1 MHYYLNGKGFSILQE
16 FEKIKKGELTRKQ
29 VANMF
34 GYNIK
39 TINKKYKNYLLN
51 GVESLIHK
59 NSGKIPQ
66 NKLNDELEN
75 KIVDLYITEY
85 QQLETSFT
93 QYIEIVKKRLNI
105 EIKSKHI
112 LIKIIRCNGVP
123 HLMQKN

>member
-1 MHYYLNGKGFSILQE
+1 MYYYLNGKGFSMLQE

-34 GYNIK
+34 GYSIK

-59 NSGKIPQ
+59 NSAKIPYD
-66 NKLNDELEN
+66 KLNNELEK
-75 KIVDLYITEY
+75 KIIDLYTTEY

-93 QYIEIVKKRLNI
+93 QYIEIVKN
-105 EIKSKHI
+105 
-112 LIKIIRCNGVP
+112 V
-123 HLMQKN
+123 